1 MVIFLELAT
10 LFTRDISIFNAGR
23 SQVNRTM
30 GTTGRISCS
39 RARQG
44 LNALCWTWMGAAMA
58 PIGRTTTSPGL
69 TRVSELGTG
78 AHVLCEFL
86 GARLVLRPVRINE
99 LGSIVCATCS
109 YVRIRRTLYCRL
121 ELNISDDDSR
131 IVMMMHIHCICII
144 DDANTLCLHHDSVSM
159 TVVEILIAYYCLL
172 LLVITTYG

>member
-10 LFTRDISIFNAGR
+10 LFTRDFNAGR

-39 RARQG
+39 HARPG
-44 LNALCWTWMGAAMA
+44 LNALCWTRMGAATA
-58 PIGRTTTSPGL
+58 PIGRTTTSPWL
-69 TRVSELGTG
+69 IRVSELGTG

-86 GARLVLRPVRINE
+86 GALLVLRPVRINE

-121 ELNISDDDSR
+121 ELMLWTWVIISDDESR
-131 IVMMMHIHCICII
+131 IVMMTQIHCACIMI
-144 DDANTLCLHHDSVSM
+144 VCLWLWS
-159 TVVEILIAYYCLL
+159 TF
-172 LLVITTYG
+172 

>member
-39 RARQG
+39 RARPG
-44 LNALCWTWMGAAMA
+44 LNALCWTRMGAATA

-69 TRVSELGTG
+69 IRVSELGTG

-109 YVRIRRTLYCRL
+109 YVRIRRTLYCSI
-121 ELNISDDDSR
+121 ELNISDDESR
-131 IVMMMHIHCICII
+131 IVMMMQIHCVCII
-144 DDANTLCLHHDSVSM
+144 DDAVGCKYIVFASW
-159 TVVEILIAYYCLL
+159 
-172 LLVITTYG
+172 

>member
-30 GTTGRISCS
+30 GTTVTGRISCS
-39 RARQG
+39 RARPG
-44 LNALCWTWMGAAMA
+44 LNALCWTRMGAATA

-69 TRVSELGTG
+69 IRVSELGTG

-86 GARLVLRPVRINE
+86 GAWLVLRPVRINE

-121 ELNISDDDSR
+121 ELNISDDESR
-131 IVMMMHIHCICII
+131 IVMMMQIHCVCII
-144 DDANTLCLHHDSVSM
+144 DDASAVGCKYIVFASW
-159 TVVEILIAYYCLL
+159 
-172 LLVITTYG
+172 

>member
-23 SQVNRTM
+23 SQVNSTM

-39 RARQG
+39 RARPG
-44 LNALCWTWMGAAMA
+44 LNALCGIRMGAATA
-58 PIGRTTTSPGL
+58 PICRTTTSPGL

-121 ELNISDDDSR
+121 ELKLWTW
-131 IVMMMHIHCICII
+131 VMMILGLSWWCKYIAFASLMMQIHCVCII
-144 DDANTLCLHHDSVSM
+144 DDAVGCKYIVFASW
-159 TVVEILIAYYCLL
+159 
-172 LLVITTYG
+172 